1 MYLTSYQANVLSRVM
16 ATLAEPHDEH
26 EIRLRAGALMLELL
40 DAQFY
45 ASYVWD
51 EQRSRF
57 DTGICINMDLTN
69 LERYER
75 HFQYHDPITFELQR
89 HRTATRVTDVM
100 PQSELRRTAFFNE
113 FLARDGL
120 HWGMN
125 LYAWNG
131 THNIGD
137 MRIWRDRHH
146 TNFSRTDVELLDL
159 VRPAFVAALARSP
172 GRRTPPHEAPGAH
185 GAGPADPAAGTTA
198 GAQQLLSAR
207 ERAVAKLASQAL
219 SDKDIARQLGVS
231 VTTVRTHLDRAF
243 RKLGV
248 ANRMAM
254 ARRLG
259 W

>member
-16 ATLAEPHDEH
+16 ATLAEPHDER
-26 EIRLRAGALMLELL
+26 EIRLRTGALMLELL
-40 DAQFY
+40 DAQYY

-51 EQRSRF
+51 EQLRRF
-57 DTGICINMDLTN
+57 DMGICINMDPSN
-69 LERYER
+69 LARYER

-89 HRTATRVTDVM
+89 HRSAMRVTDVM

-113 FLARDGL
+113 FLVRDGL

-125 LYAWNG
+125 LYAWSG
-131 THNIGD
+131 TRNIGD

-146 TNFSRTDVELLDL
+146 TNFTRSDVELLDL
-159 VRPAFVAALARSP
+159 VRPAFIAALARAP
-172 GRRTPPHEAPGAH
+172 GLRLEPDEAPA
-185 GAGPADPAAGTTA
+185 AEAAAAAGA

-207 ERAVAKLASQAL
+207 ERAVAKLAAQAL

>member
-16 ATLAEPHDEH
+16 ATLVEPHDER
-26 EIRLRAGALMLELL
+26 EIRLRTGALMLELL
-40 DAQFY
+40 DAQYY

-51 EQRSRF
+51 EQRRCF
-57 DTGICINMDLTN
+57 DMGTCINMDVAN
-69 LERYER
+69 LERYEG

-89 HRTATRVTDVM
+89 HRTAMRVTDVM

-113 FLARDGL
+113 FLVRDGL

-125 LYAWNG
+125 LYAWSG
-131 THNIGD
+131 ARNIGD

-146 TNFSRTDVELLDL
+146 TNFTRTDVELLDL
-159 VRPAFVAALARSP
+159 VRPAFIAALAR
-172 GRRTPPHEAPGAH
+172 APGH
-185 GAGPADPAAGTTA
+185 VEPDPAPGDRGNEPAGAAAGATT

-207 ERAVAKLASQAL
+207 ERAVAKLAAQAL

>member
-16 ATLAEPHDEH
+16 ATLAEPHDER
-26 EIRLRAGALMLELL
+26 EIRLRTGALMLELL
-40 DAQFY
+40 DAQYY

-51 EQRSRF
+51 EQLGRF
-57 DTGICINMDLTN
+57 DAGICINMDAAN

-100 PQSELRRTAFFNE
+100 PQGELRRTAFFNE
-113 FLARDGL
+113 FLVRDGL

-125 LYAWNG
+125 LYAWSG
-131 THNIGD
+131 QRNIGD

-159 VRPAFVAALARSP
+159 VRPAFIAALARAP
-172 GRRTPPHEAPGAH
+172 GRRTAPAEVPGEE
-185 GAGPADPAAGTTA
+185 GCEPEGG
-198 GAQQLLSAR
+198 QQLLSPR
-207 ERAVAKLASQAL
+207 ERAVAKLAAQAL

-248 ANRMAM
+248 GSRMAM

>member
-16 ATLAEPHDEH
+16 ATLAEPHDER
-26 EIRLRAGALMLELL
+26 EIRLRTGRLMLELL
-40 DAQFY
+40 DAQYY

-51 EQRSRF
+51 EQRQRF
-57 DTGICINMDLTN
+57 DAGICINMDPGN
-69 LERYER
+69 LARYER

-100 PQSELRRTAFFNE
+100 APSQLRRTAFYNE
-113 FLARDGL
+113 FLVRDGL

-131 THNIGD
+131 TCNIGD

-146 TNFSRTDVELLDL
+146 GDFTRADVELLDL
-159 VRPAFVAALARSP
+159 VRPAFVAALARAP
-172 GRRTPPHEAPGAH
+172 GRAAQPDDAPAAH
-185 GAGPADPAAGTTA
+185 DAGPPVSAEATT

-207 ERAVAKLASQAL
+207 ERAVAKLAAQAL
-219 SDKDIARQLGVS
+219 SDKDIARQLDVS

-248 ANRMAM
+248 ASRMAM

>member
-40 DAQFY
+40 DAQYY

-51 EQRSRF
+51 EQQARF
-57 DTGICINMDLTN
+57 DMGVCINMERSN

-75 HFQYHDPITFELQR
+75 HFQYDDPITFELQR

-100 PQSELRRTAFFNE
+100 PQSQLRRTAFFNE

-131 THNIGD
+131 TRNIGD

-146 TNFSRTDVELLDL
+146 TNFSRTDVELLDF
-159 VRPAFVAALARSP
+159 VRPAFIAALARAP
-172 GRRTPPHEAPGAH
+172 GRRVEPPDRAD
-185 GAGPADPAAGTTA
+185 PADPATGD
-198 GAQQLLSAR
+198 GAQRLLSAR
-207 ERAVAKLASQAL
+207 ERAVAKLAAQAL
-219 SDKDIARQLGVS
+219 SDKEIARQLGVS

-248 ANRMAM
+248 ANRMAL